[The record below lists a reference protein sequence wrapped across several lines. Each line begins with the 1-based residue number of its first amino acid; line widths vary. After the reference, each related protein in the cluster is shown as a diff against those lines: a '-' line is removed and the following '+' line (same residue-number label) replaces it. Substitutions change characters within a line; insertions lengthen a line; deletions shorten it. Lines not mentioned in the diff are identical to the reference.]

1 MARQGSGETRRG
13 RGEARWDSLPMYN
26 KGSTKLAKSLWTH
39 FADFLTVSSGKKKKK
54 KDSVQPLSNK
64 LCSFQR
70 ANLMF
75 AFSTNKY

>member
-1 MARQGSGETRRG
+1 MTRQG
-13 RGEARWDSLPMYN
+13 RGEAGQGSFPVYN
-26 KGSTKLAKSLWTH
+26 QGSTKLAKNLWTH
-39 FADFLTVSSGKKKKK
+39 LLVFSLFPVGKK